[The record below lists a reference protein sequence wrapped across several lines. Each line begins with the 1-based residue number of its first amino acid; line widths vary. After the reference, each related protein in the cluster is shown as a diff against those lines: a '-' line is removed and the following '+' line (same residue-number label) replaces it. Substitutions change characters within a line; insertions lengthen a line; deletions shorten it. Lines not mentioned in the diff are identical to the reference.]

1 MVISNAR
8 PHGRRH
14 QCSRHEQDSTCMGC
28 SVSFEELWSLYSA
41 SELFP
46 AHMAL
51 LAEGKALAWMAVR
64 VWVGGAGVG
73 GMHWKSISQ

>member
-1 MVISNAR
+1 
-8 PHGRRH
+8 
-14 QCSRHEQDSTCMGC
+14 MGC